1 KLELSLFAINILPK
15 LALHEENEMKE
26 FILSAEKKEYVSKV
40 IRAEN
45 SSIWL
50 GKVKKMELFR
60 YAINVLP
67 KLQLHEENVMDEFC
81 LSADRIEYVSEAILA
96 ENNIWLGKVNKLD
109 LKLFAINILPKL
121 KLHEE
126 NVMEEFSLSVEK
138 EEYVSEVIRA
148 KNNSIWFGRLKNL
161 RLKSFAIRILP
172 KLKLHEENEMEEFS
186 LNSEKKEY
194 VSEVIRA
201 ENNTIWLGSVKKV
214 TLFRYAIN
222 ILSKLH
228 EKNVMEELC
237 LSVDRIEHV
246 SEVIRAE
253 NNSIKLG
260 KVNKL
265 DLKLLMINIL
275 PKLQLHEE
283 NEMEEFLLSADREEY
298 VSEVIL
304 AKNNTIWLGKVKKL
318 ELKLFA
324 INILPKLKLHEE
336 NEMEEICLSLIIP
349 KLEHAYK
356 IILAKKHRIST
367 RGVKNLVLSGYA
379 INFLPEIHG
388 ASDL

>member
-96 ENNIWLGKVNKLD
+96 ENNNIWLGKVNKLD

-126 NVMEEFSLSVEK
+126 NVMEEFSLSAEK
-138 EEYVSEVIRA
+138 EEYASEAIRA
-148 KNNSIWFGRLKNL
+148 KNNSILLGRAKKLELKLFTIN
-161 RLKSFAIRILP
+161 ILP
-172 KLKLHEENEMEEFS
+172 KLVLHEENEMEEFC
-186 LNSEKKEY
+186 LNAEKKEY
-194 VSEVIRA
+194 VSEIIRA
-201 ENNTIWLGSVKKV
+201 ENSSICFGSVKKV

-222 ILSKLH
+222 ILPKLH

-253 NNSIKLG
+253 
-260 KVNKL
+260 
-265 DLKLLMINIL
+265 
-275 PKLQLHEE
+275 
-283 NEMEEFLLSADREEY
+283 
-298 VSEVIL
+298 
-304 AKNNTIWLGKVKKL
+304 
-318 ELKLFA
+318 
-324 INILPKLKLHEE
+324 
-336 NEMEEICLSLIIP
+336 
-349 KLEHAYK
+349 
-356 IILAKKHRIST
+356 
-367 RGVKNLVLSGYA
+367 
-379 INFLPEIHG
+379 
-388 ASDL
+388 